1 MNISESIEQTRLRL
15 DASDVFYG
23 HGTDNSLDEALW
35 LVQAAIAR
43 TYPDA
48 EITHDSQVNT
58 EYLQQLDDFIKL
70 RIEEHMPVAYITGEA
85 WFCGLPFKV
94 DSNVLVP
101 RSPIAEIIREGFQPW
116 VRLEGNCRILDL
128 CTGSGCIACAIAVHL
143 PEAQVDAAD
152 ISPLALSL
160 AKENRSRLQLDE
172 SLRIVQ
178 SDGFSAL
185 RGQKYQLIVTN
196 PPYVSNEE
204 YAGLPEEYLREPKL
218 GLTSGEDGLDLV
230 VRILAESATHL
241 EEEGVLVCEVG
252 ATQTVLET
260 LFPRIPFMW
269 LEFEHGGE
277 GVFILK
283 RDELEAAKQ
292 DIMQELIKRTGSDT
306 VQAGGTR

>member
-1 MNISESIEQTRLRL
+1 MNISESIEKTRQQLE
-15 DASDVFYG
+15 ASDVFYG
-23 HGTDNSLDEALW
+23 HGTDNSRDEALW
-35 LVQAAIAR
+35 LVQAAIAKV
-43 TYPDA
+43 YPDM
-48 EITHDSQVNT
+48 EITRDSPANT
-58 EYLQQLDDFIKL
+58 EYLAQLDDFIKL

-101 RSPIAEIIREGFQPW
+101 RSPIAELVAESFQPW

-143 PEAQVDAAD
+143 PEVLVDAAD

-160 AKENRSRLQLDE
+160 AKENRARLKLDDR
-172 SLRIVQ
+172 LRIVQ
-178 SDGFSAL
+178 SDGFSEL
-185 RGQKYQLIVTN
+185 GGQKYQLIVTN

-204 YAGLPEEYLREPKL
+204 YAGLPAEYLLEPKL

-241 EEEGVLVCEVG
+241 EEDGVLICEVG
-252 ATQTVLET
+252 ATQPVLEA

-283 RDELEAAKQ
+283 RDDLEAAKQ
-292 DIMQELIKRTGSDT
+292 DIMQELIKRTGSDWI
-306 VQAGGTR
+306 QAGGIN